1 MADHPPR
8 PGHPPAGA
16 GTAPDAAAAPVDVL
30 CRLFAEVLGLPGVD
44 PDASFTGLGGDS
56 IQAIQVVGRARR
68 AGLVLATREV
78 LRSESVR
85 ALAAGARTAGPSGA
99 AARRAGPVRRLGP
112 FPATPI
118 MDWLAE
124 TAAPG
129 VPADSYH
136 QSLVLRTPAALGR
149 ADAVRILQALTDHHD
164 LLRLRVEGGTGAR
177 PCRPAVPPPGSVDAA
192 RVLDVVDARDVP
204 EDLLPE
210 LTGRH
215 IRAAA
220 RLLSPADGAVHR
232 AVLLDRGPA
241 VQGRLALVVHHLS
254 VDGVSWRILQ
264 EDLKS
269 CWQDLLEGR
278 DPAPAPVT
286 TPFAEWAALLRAD
299 ALSGRRTAEAAY
311 WHDTL
316 RPAPEPLAGTS
327 PHGPLDADCPDRTLT
342 LTLPA
347 EVTAPLLT
355 RAPAAVNGTVDDV
368 LLTGLALAVLAW
380 RRPYTGPDDSGAVL
394 VDVEGHGRQDIT
406 DGTGADAPDPSRTVG
421 WFTTVHPVRLD
432 LGRTDPDAAR
442 TGGPTTGDAL
452 RRVKEAL
459 RAVPD
464 KGIGH
469 GLLRH
474 TNPRTA
480 PGLTRAGVPELG
492 FNYLGRFPVGGTA
505 DWEAAPGHAFALDAA
520 EPGMP
525 LPHAVEVNAAAHEG
539 PDGPALT
546 ATWTW
551 SGNAYDADRVR
562 ALAEEWFAM
571 LRAVADHAG
580 RPGAARLT
588 PSDVSLAG
596 LSQTDLDLFED
607 QLGAP
612 L

>member
-1 MADHPPR
+1 MADRPARPR
-8 PGHPPAGA
+8 TAAADP
-16 GTAPDAAAAPVDVL
+16 APDPVRLL
-30 CRLFAEVLGLPGVD
+30 CGLFADVLGLPRVAPEAG
-44 PDASFTGLGGDS
+44 FTELGGDS

-68 AGLVLATREV
+68 AGLVLGTREV

-85 ALAAGARTAGPSGA
+85 ALAAGARTAGPAGGS
-99 AARRAGPVRRLGP
+99 ARPAGPVRRLGP

-136 QSLVLRTPAALGR
+136 QSLVLLTPPGLGR
-149 ADAVRILQALTDHHD
+149 DRAARLLQALTDHHD
-164 LLRLRVEGGTGAR
+164 LLRLRMPGGTGAR
-177 PCRPAVPPPGSVDAA
+177 PSRPELPPPGSVDAA
-192 RVLDVVDARDVP
+192 ALLHTVDAREVP
-204 EDLLPE
+204 EDRLPD
-210 LTGRH
+210 LTREH
-215 IRAAA
+215 IAAAA
-220 RLLSPADGAVHR
+220 RLLAPGEGTVLR
-232 AVLLDRGPA
+232 AVLLDRGPDLR
-241 VQGRLALVVHHLS
+241 GRLALVVHHLS
-254 VDGVSWRILQ
+254 VDGISWRVLQ
-264 EDLKS
+264 EDLRT
-269 CWQDLLEGR
+269 CWQELAEGR
-278 DPAPAPVT
+278 EPAPAPVP
-286 TPFAEWAALLRAD
+286 TPFAEWAALLRAE
-299 ALSGRRTAEAAY
+299 ALSGRRTAEAGH
-311 WHDTL
+311 WRDTL
-316 RPAPEPLAGTS
+316 RPAPEPLAGTC
-327 PHGPLDADCPDRTLT
+327 PHGPLDPDAPERTLT
-342 LTLPA
+342 LTLPP

-380 RRPYTGPDDSGAVL
+380 RRPHTGPADSGTVL

-406 DGTGADAPDPSRTVG
+406 DGTEDEAPDLSRTVG
-421 WFTTVHPVRLD
+421 WFTTVHPVRID
-432 LGRTDPDAAR
+432 LGRTDPDGAR
-442 TGGPTTGDAL
+442 TGGPAAGDAL

-464 KGIGH
+464 KGIGY

-480 PGLTRAGVPELG
+480 PALTGAGIPELG
-492 FNYLGRFPVGGTA
+492 FNYLGRFPVGGTD

-525 LPHAVEVNAAAHEG
+525 LPHALEVNAAAHEG
-539 PDGPALT
+539 PEGPALT

-551 SGNAYDADRVR
+551 SGNAYDAARVR

-571 LRAVADHAG
+571 LRAVAHHAEQ
-580 RPGAARLT
+580 PGAARLT
-588 PSDVSLAG
+588 PSDVSLTG
-596 LSQTDLDLFED
+596 LSQTDLDLFES

>member
-1 MADHPPR
+1 MADR
-8 PGHPPAGA
+8 PFGQGHPPAGA
-16 GTAPDAAAAPVDVL
+16 NPAPDPVDVL
-30 CRLFAEVLGLPGVD
+30 SRLFAEVLGLPRVEPG
-44 PDASFTGLGGDS
+44 ASFTGLGGDS
-56 IQAIQVVGRARR
+56 IQAIQVVGRARQ

-85 ALAAGARTAGPSGA
+85 ALAAGARTAGPAGGA
-99 AARRAGPVRRLGP
+99 ARPAGPPRRLGP

-118 MDWLAE
+118 MDWLVE

-136 QSLVLRTPAALGR
+136 QSLVLLTPAALDR
-149 ADAVRILQALTDHHD
+149 ADAVRLLQALADHHD
-164 LLRLRVEGGTGAR
+164 LLRLRVTGGTGAR
-177 PCRPAVPPPGSVDAA
+177 PCRPAVPAPGSVDAA
-192 RVLDVVDARDVP
+192 RVLDFVDARDVP
-204 EDLLPE
+204 EELLPE
-210 LTGRH
+210 LTKRH
-215 IRAAA
+215 IRSAA
-220 RLLSPADGAVHR
+220 RLLSPADGTVLR

-241 VQGRLALVVHHLS
+241 AQGRLALVVHHLS

-264 EDLKS
+264 EDLRS
-269 CWQDLLEGR
+269 CWQDLTEGR
-278 DPAPAPVT
+278 EPSPAPVT
-286 TPFAEWAALLRAD
+286 TPFAEWAALLRAE
-299 ALSGRRTAEAAY
+299 ALSGRRTAEAAH

-327 PHGPLDADCPDRTLT
+327 PHGTLDPDSPDRTLT

-406 DGTGADAPDPSRTVG
+406 DASDTADAPDLSRTVG
-421 WFTTVHPVRLD
+421 WFTTLHPVRLD
-432 LGRTDPDAAR
+432 LGGTDPEAAR
-442 TGGPTTGDAL
+442 TGGPATGDAL

-480 PGLTRAGVPELG
+480 PGLTRTGVPELG
-492 FNYLGRFPVGGTA
+492 FNYLGRFPLGGTA

-525 LPHAVEVNAAAHEG
+525 LPHALEVNAAAHEG
-539 PDGPALT
+539 PDGPVLS

-562 ALAEEWFAM
+562 ALADEWFAM

-596 LSQTDLDLFED
+596 LSQTDLDLFES